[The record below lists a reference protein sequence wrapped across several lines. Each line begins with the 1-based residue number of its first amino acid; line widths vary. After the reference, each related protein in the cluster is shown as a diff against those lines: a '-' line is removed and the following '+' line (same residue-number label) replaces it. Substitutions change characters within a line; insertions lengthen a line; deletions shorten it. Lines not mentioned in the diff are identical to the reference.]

1 MNHFEYEATILNTA
15 WGMIDG
21 MVNCEV
27 FDIQE
32 EHCGTRTLEFKS
44 NIHAKMFV
52 ILLTDFLSPIKFA
65 QSNIKTPNGDNKPI
79 LDHLKKVC
87 HSPKLGSDLTDLNKT
102 VSEFQSWLEAKITS
116 NGVNLSSIDVYPDIE
131 VERYR
136 YIKMCGNFAKHN
148 PARLDR
154 VIGSIRKLLKNSGHC
169 VGWDE
174 AYYGLEQFF
183 ERFFNDM
190 FKFHSNHI
198 AEFLNNIR
206 WYMFLYLRDE
216 YTRSW
221 HRSNKYYG
229 DYGYHIP
236 EDIDDSVARTMYWDL
251 MNRVRIRPYIP
262 HFVVHEAFK
271 KPHPSESIAT
281 R

>member
-1 MNHFEYEATILNTA
+1 MNHIEYESTILNTA

-21 MVNCEV
+21 MVNHEIFDKQELRGTPILV
-27 FDIQE
+27 F
-32 EHCGTRTLEFKS
+32 TS

-52 ILLTDFLSPIKFA
+52 ILLTDFLSPVKFD

-79 LDHLKKVC
+79 LDHLKAVC
-87 HSPKLGSDLTDLNKT
+87 QRPKLGADLTDLNKT
-102 VSEFQSWLEAKITS
+102 VSEFQSWLGAKITANS
-116 NGVNLSSIDVYPDIE
+116 VNLSTIDVYPDIE
-131 VERYR
+131 VERNR
-136 YIKMCGNFAKHN
+136 YIKMCGNIAKHN

-154 VIGSIRKLLKNSGHC
+154 VIHNFRKLLKNSGHC

-174 AYYGLEQFF
+174 AYFGLKQFF

-216 YTRSW
+216 YIRSW
-221 HRSNKYYG
+221 HRTNEYYG

-236 EDIDDSVARTMYWDL
+236 EAINDSVARTMYWDL
-251 MNRVRIRPYIP
+251 MNRVRTEPYISRYILD
-262 HFVVHEAFK
+262 EECR
-271 KPHPSESIAT
+271 KPHHSESIAT

>member
-1 MNHFEYEATILNTA
+1 MNHIEYESTILNTA

-21 MVNCEV
+21 MVNHEI
-27 FDIQE
+27 FDKQE
-32 EHCGTRTLEFKS
+32 LCGTPIFVFKS
-44 NIHAKMFV
+44 DSHAKMFV
-52 ILLTDFLSPIKFA
+52 NLLTDFLSPDKFA

-87 HSPKLGSDLTDLNKT
+87 QSPRFGSDLSDLNKT

-116 NGVNLSSIDVYPDIE
+116 IGVYPDIE

-136 YIKMCGNFAKHN
+136 YIKMCGNIAKHN
-148 PARLDR
+148 PARLDHDIR
-154 VIGSIRKLLKNSGHC
+154 SFRKLLKNSGHC

-174 AYYGLEQFF
+174 AYFGLEQFF
-183 ERFFNDM
+183 DWFFNDM

-221 HRSNKYYG
+221 HRTNEYYG

-236 EDIDDSVARTMYWDL
+236 EAINDSVARTMYWDL
-251 MNRVRIRPYIP
+251 MNRVRTRSYIP
-262 HFVVHEAFK
+262 HYILDEEYR
-271 KPHPSESIAT
+271 KPHPSENIAT

>member
-1 MNHFEYEATILNTA
+1 MNHLEYEATILNTA

-21 MVNCEV
+21 MVNHNIFV
-27 FDIQE
+27 KQE
-32 EHCGTRTLEFKS
+32 LCGKSNLIFKS
-44 NIHAKMFV
+44 DIHARLFV
-52 ILLTDFLSPIKFA
+52 ILLIDFLSSVKFA
-65 QSNIKTPNGDNKPI
+65 QANIKTPNSDSRPI

-87 HSPKLGSDLTDLNKT
+87 QRPKLGSDLSDLNKT
-102 VSEFQSWLEAKITS
+102 VSEFQSWLETKITS
-116 NGVNLSSIDVYPDIE
+116 NSVNLSLIDVYADLE

-136 YIKMCGNFAKHN
+136 YIKMCGNIAKHN

-154 VIGSIRKLLKNSGHC
+154 VIDSIRKLLKNSGHC

-174 AYYGLEQFF
+174 AFYGLEQFF
-183 ERFFNDM
+183 DWFFNGM

-221 HRSNKYYG
+221 HQTNEYYG

-236 EDIDDSVARTMYWDL
+236 EAINDSVARTMYWDL
-251 MNRVRIRPYIP
+251 MNRVRTRSYIP
-262 HFVVHEAFK
+262 HYILDEAYR

>member
-1 MNHFEYEATILNTA
+1 MNHLEYEATILNTA

-21 MVNCEV
+21 MVNHNIFV
-27 FDIQE
+27 KQE
-32 EHCGTRTLEFKS
+32 LCGKSNLIFKS
-44 NIHAKMFV
+44 DIHARLFV
-52 ILLTDFLSPIKFA
+52 ILLTDFLSSVKFA
-65 QSNIKTPNGDNKPI
+65 QSNIKTPNGDSRPI

-87 HSPKLGSDLTDLNKT
+87 QRPKLGSDLSDLNKT
-102 VSEFQSWLEAKITS
+102 VSEFQSWLGAKITS
-116 NGVNLSSIDVYPDIE
+116 NGVNLSSIDVYPNIE

-154 VIGSIRKLLKNSGHC
+154 DIRSFRKLLKNSGHC

-174 AYYGLEQFF
+174 AYFGLEQFF

-190 FKFHSNHI
+190 FWFHSNHI

-216 YTRSW
+216 YIRSV
-221 HRSNKYYG
+221 RRTYNYEGFDTY
-229 DYGYHIP
+229 DIP
-236 EDIDDSVARTMYWDL
+236 EAINDSVARTMYWDL
-251 MNRVRIRPYIP
+251 MNRVSIRPYIP